1 MAGARPQATDA
12 ELAVLK
18 VLWDNGEPIAARA
31 ICEQL
36 YPSGTPSDQA
46 TVQKLLQRLEQKRL
60 VARDRSSFA
69 HLFRATV
76 TREELAGNHLAAL
89 AEKLTDGSL
98 VPFILHAV
106 ESKQLSAEERREIRR
121 LLDRRR

>member
-1 MAGARPQATDA
+1 MSTERPQATDA

-18 VLWDNGEPIAARA
+18 LLWESDSLTARA
-31 ICEQL
+31 ICEKL

-60 VARDRSSFA
+60 VARDRKSFA
-69 HLFRATV
+69 HQFRATV
-76 TREELAGNHLAAL
+76 TREALAADQLEAL

-106 ESKQLSAEERREIRR
+106 ESKQLTAKERSEIRR

>member
-1 MAGARPQATDA
+1 MSTARPQATDA

-18 VLWDNGEPIAARA
+18 LLWESEPLTART

-60 VARDRSSFA
+60 VDRDRSSFA
-69 HLFRATV
+69 HQFRATV
-76 TREELAGNHLAAL
+76 TREALAGNHLEAL
-89 AEKLTDGSL
+89 AEKLTDGSI

-106 ESKQLSAEERREIRR
+106 ESKQLTAKERNEIRR

>member
-1 MAGARPQATDA
+1 MPKSKPQATDA
-12 ELAVLK
+12 ELSILK
-18 VLWDNGEPIAARA
+18 LLWQGEPLTARA
-31 ICEQL
+31 ICDEL

-46 TVQKLLQRLEQKRL
+46 TVQKLLQRLERKRL
-60 VARDRSSFA
+60 VARDRRSFA

-76 TREELAGNHLAAL
+76 TREALAGDQLEAL

-106 ESKQLSAEERREIRR
+106 ESKQLTTEERNEIRR
-121 LLDRRR
+121 LLNKK